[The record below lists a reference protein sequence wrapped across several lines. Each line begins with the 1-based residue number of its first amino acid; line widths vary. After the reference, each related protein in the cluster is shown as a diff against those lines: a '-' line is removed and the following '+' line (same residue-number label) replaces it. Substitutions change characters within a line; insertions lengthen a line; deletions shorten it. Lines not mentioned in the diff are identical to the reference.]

1 MFEYILEHFCV
12 DSKFIN
18 DIDGVLKYLKSLEVS
33 SGEKIQILKDI
44 SSYNEKMRSLMI
56 KENKELEKIISNCT
70 TSNTGKELEIPK
82 EEPSKKEDII
92 TLEIDAKRYVNRIIS
107 SKSYDE
113 IKTILPL
120 KGSLN
125 YNHIINVIILGLYE
139 EVVEYKKLLVTDR
152 SSMSEKEIEDI
163 KSEVSHLLLK
173 INFLKNLNQ
182 KVLIVSEKDSIDVND
197 LLFLKTSSGNYS
209 VFSDLKEIA
218 IEHYNLFYT
227 LLTEMTNGKF
237 RNLKRFSDNNTIQGM
252 MEVKYNQARIT
263 FIPMSKNK
271 YVILDMF
278 IKKTQ
283 VDAAYQAA
291 LKNKYDL
298 FKENYS
304 VINNL
309 MFNDE
314 YLGENRKVLDSLL
327 STLEKDTKV
336 KKLGGIDE

>member
-18 DIDGVLKYLKSLEVS
+18 DIDGVIEYLKSLEVTN
-33 SGEKIQILKDI
+33 EERTEMLKAV

-70 TSNTGKELEIPK
+70 ASSTGKELEIPK
-82 EEPSKKEDII
+82 EEPTKKEDII
-92 TLEIDAKRYVNRIIS
+92 TLEIDAKRYINRIIG

-113 IKTILPL
+113 IKNILPL

-139 EVVEYKKLLVTDR
+139 EAVEYKKLLVMDR
-152 SSMSEKEIEDI
+152 NSTSKKEVEDI
-163 KSEVSHLLLK
+163 KLEINCLLLK
-173 INFLKNLNQ
+173 INYLKKLNQ
-182 KVLIVSEKDSIDVND
+182 KISVITENDSRDVNN

-209 VFSDLKEIA
+209 IFSDLKEVA

-227 LLTEMTNGKF
+227 LLTEMVNGRF

-252 MEVKYNQARIT
+252 MEVRYNQARIT

-283 VDAAYQAA
+283 VDAGYKAA

-304 VINNL
+304 VISNL

-314 YLGENRKVLDSLL
+314 YIEENKRILESVLSM
-327 STLEKDTKV
+327 LEKDTKV
-336 KKLGGIDE
+336 KKLGGCDE

>member
-12 DSKFIN
+12 NSKFIN
-18 DIDGVLKYLKSLEVS
+18 DIDGVIEYLNSLEVTS
-33 SGEKIQILKDI
+33 EEKIQILKDV

-70 TSNTGKELEIPK
+70 ASSTGKELEVPK
-82 EEPSKKEDII
+82 EATLKKEDIM
-92 TLEIDAKRYVNRIIS
+92 TLEIDAKRYVSRIIN

-113 IKTILPL
+113 IKDILPL

-139 EVVEYKKLLVTDR
+139 EVVEYKKLLVADR
-152 SSMSEKEIEDI
+152 RSMSEKEIEDI
-163 KSEVSHLLLK
+163 KSEISYLLLK
-173 INFLKNLNQ
+173 INFLKKLNQ
-182 KVLIVSEKDSIDVND
+182 KTIIISEDDGMDVND

-218 IEHYNLFYT
+218 IDHYNLFHT
-227 LLTEMTNGKF
+227 LLTDMANGRF
-237 RNLKRFSDNNTIQGM
+237 RGLKRFSDNNAIQGM

-263 FIPMSKNK
+263 FIPMSKDK

-304 VINNL
+304 VISNL

-314 YLGENRKVLDSLL
+314 YLEENRKVLDGLL

>member
-18 DIDGVLKYLKSLEVS
+18 DIDGVIEYLKSLEVS
-33 SGEKIQILKDI
+33 NEEKIEILKDI

-70 TSNTGKELEIPK
+70 ASSTGKELEMPK
-82 EEPSKKEDII
+82 EEPTKKEDII
-92 TLEIDAKRYVNRIIS
+92 TLEIDAKRYINRIIG

-113 IKTILPL
+113 IRDILPL
-120 KGSLN
+120 KSSLN

-139 EVVEYKKLLVTDR
+139 EVVEYKKLLVMDR
-152 SSMSEKEIEDI
+152 SDMSEKEIDDVKLEI
-163 KSEVSHLLLK
+163 NYLLLK
-173 INFLKNLNQ
+173 INFLKKLNQ
-182 KVLIVSEKDSIDVND
+182 KTSIVIENDSREVND

-218 IEHYNLFYT
+218 IDHYNLFHT
-227 LLTEMTNGKF
+227 LLTEMTNGRF
-237 RNLKRFSDNNTIQGM
+237 RNLKRFNDNNAIQGM
-252 MEVKYNQARIT
+252 MEVRYNQARIT
-263 FIPMSKNK
+263 FIPMSKDK

-304 VINNL
+304 VISNL

-314 YLGENRKVLDSLL
+314 YLEENRKVLDSLL

-336 KKLGGIDE
+336 KKLGGFDE

>member
-18 DIDGVLKYLKSLEVS
+18 DIDGVIEYLNSLEVS
-33 SGEKIQILKDI
+33 SEEKIGILKDI

-70 TSNTGKELEIPK
+70 ASSTGKELEIPK
-82 EEPSKKEDII
+82 EESAKKEDII
-92 TLEIDAKRYVNRIIS
+92 TLEIDAKRYINRIIG

-113 IKTILPL
+113 IRDILPL

-139 EVVEYKKLLVTDR
+139 EVVEYKKLLVMDR
-152 SSMSEKEIEDI
+152 NNMSEKEIDDVKLEI
-163 KSEVSHLLLK
+163 NYLLLK
-173 INFLKNLNQ
+173 INFLKKLNQ
-182 KVLIVSEKDSIDVND
+182 KTLIVIENDSREVND

-218 IEHYNLFYT
+218 IDHYNLFHT
-227 LLTEMTNGKF
+227 LLTEMTNGRF
-237 RNLKRFSDNNTIQGM
+237 RNLKRFNDNNAIQGM
-252 MEVKYNQARIT
+252 TEVRYNQARIT
-263 FIPMSKNK
+263 FIPMTKDK

-304 VINNL
+304 VISNL

-314 YLGENRKVLDSLL
+314 YLEENRKVLDSLL

-336 KKLGGIDE
+336 KKLGGFDE

>member
-18 DIDGVLKYLKSLEVS
+18 DIDGVIEYLKFLEVS
-33 SGEKIQILKDI
+33 NEEKIEILKDI

-70 TSNTGKELEIPK
+70 ASSTGKELEMPK
-82 EEPSKKEDII
+82 EEPTKKEDII
-92 TLEIDAKRYVNRIIS
+92 TLEIDAKRYINRIIG

-113 IKTILPL
+113 IRDILPL
-120 KGSLN
+120 KSSLN

-139 EVVEYKKLLVTDR
+139 EVVEYKKLLVMDR
-152 SSMSEKEIEDI
+152 SDMSEKEIDDVKLEI
-163 KSEVSHLLLK
+163 NYLLLK
-173 INFLKNLNQ
+173 INFLKKLNQ
-182 KVLIVSEKDSIDVND
+182 KTSIVIENDSREVND

-218 IEHYNLFYT
+218 IDHYNLFHT
-227 LLTEMTNGKF
+227 LLTEMTNGRF
-237 RNLKRFSDNNTIQGM
+237 RNLKRFNDNNAIQGM
-252 MEVKYNQARIT
+252 MEVRYNQARIT
-263 FIPMSKNK
+263 FIPMSKDK

-304 VINNL
+304 VISNL

-314 YLGENRKVLDSLL
+314 YLEENRKVLDSLL

-336 KKLGGIDE
+336 KKLGGFDE

>member
-18 DIDGVLKYLKSLEVS
+18 DIDGVIEYLNSLEVTN
-33 SGEKIQILKDI
+33 EERIDILKDI
-44 SSYNEKMRSLMI
+44 SNYNEKMRSLMI

-70 TSNTGKELEIPK
+70 ASNTGKELEIPK
-82 EEPSKKEDII
+82 EELEKKEDII
-92 TLEIDAKRYVNRIIS
+92 TLEIDAKRYISRIIS
-107 SKSYDE
+107 SKNYDE
-113 IKTILPL
+113 IKDILPL

-139 EVVEYKKLLVTDR
+139 EVVEYKKLLVMDK
-152 SSMSEKEIEDI
+152 SSMSEKEIKDVKLEI
-163 KSEVSHLLLK
+163 NYLLLK
-173 INFLKNLNQ
+173 INFLKKLNQ
-182 KVLIVSEKDSIDVND
+182 KTSVVIENDSREIND

-218 IEHYNLFYT
+218 IDHYNLFHT
-227 LLTEMTNGKF
+227 LLTEMINGKF
-237 RNLKRFSDNNTIQGM
+237 RNLKRFNDNNAIQGM
-252 MEVKYNQARIT
+252 MEVRYNQARIT
-263 FIPMSKNK
+263 FIPMSKDK

-283 VDAAYQAA
+283 VDAAYKAA

-298 FKENYS
+298 FKENHLIIS
-304 VINNL
+304 NL
-309 MFNDE
+309 IFNDE
-314 YLGENRKVLDSLL
+314 YLEENRKVLDSLL

-336 KKLGGIDE
+336 KKLGGFDE